1 MSKLVELRKKLKN
14 KKGFTLM
21 EMLIVVAIIVILLAI
36 ASPSFNN
43 SLRKAKLAA
52 DEANVRSYYAEVMVQ
67 AMTDDTKIPTN
78 VTKLPDNYNG
88 GKFQVKEA
96 TLSSEGTTA
105 DTFKLTYKAGSDTY
119 TIGGD
124 GKTATTTDTGDGN

>member
-1 MSKLVELRKKLKN
+1 MSKLVELRKKLKS

-36 ASPSFNN
+36 AIPSFNG
-43 SLRKAKLAA
+43 SLRKARLAA

-67 AMTDDTKIPTN
+67 AMADDSYAIPTDN
-78 VTKLPDNYNG
+78 TLPTKYND
-88 GKFQVKEA
+88 GKFQVKDA
-96 TLSSEGTTA
+96 KMKVAGDTA
-105 DTFKLTYKAGSDTY
+105 DTFKITYKAGNDTY

-124 GKTATTTDTGDGN
+124 GKDLTID

>member
-1 MSKLVELRKKLKN
+1 MSKLVELRKKLKS

-36 ASPSFNN
+36 AIPAFNG
-43 SLRKAKLAA
+43 SLRKARLAA

-67 AMTDDTKIPTN
+67 AMAKNDYDFPTTADGLPTK
-78 VTKLPDNYNG
+78 YND
-88 GKFQVKEA
+88 GKFQVNGAKMA
-96 TLSSEGTTA
+96 VSGTTA
-105 DTFKLTYKAGSDTY
+105 DDFKITYKAGDDTY

-124 GKTATTTDTGDGN
+124 GQDLTID

>member
-1 MSKLVELRKKLKN
+1 MSKLVELRKKLKS

-36 ASPSFNN
+36 AIPAFNG

-67 AMTDDTKIPTN
+67 AMSDDNYKLPKDI
-78 VTKLPDNYNG
+78 TKLPKKYNG
-88 GKFQVKEA
+88 GEFQVKDAEIA
-96 TLSSEGTTA
+96 VSGETA
-105 DTFKLTYKAGSDTY
+105 DTFKITYTAGTDTY
-119 TIGGD
+119 TIGGE
-124 GKTATTTDTGDGN
+124 TETTGTTEGH

>member
-1 MSKLVELRKKLKN
+1 MSKLVELRKKLKS

-36 ASPSFNN
+36 AIPAFNG
-43 SLRKAKLAA
+43 SLRKARLAA

-67 AMTDDTKIPTN
+67 AMADDSYTIPTDDTLPT
-78 VTKLPDNYNG
+78 KYND
-88 GKFQVKEA
+88 GKFQVKGA
-96 TLSSEGTTA
+96 KMKVAGDTA
-105 DTFKLTYKAGSDTY
+105 DTFKITYKAGTDTY

-124 GKTATTTDTGDGN
+124 GQDLTID

>member
-1 MSKLVELRKKLKN
+1 MSKLVELRKKLKS

-36 ASPSFNN
+36 AIPAFNG

-67 AMTDDTKIPTN
+67 AMADDSYTLPKDN
-78 VTKLPDNYNG
+78 KLPTKYNN
-88 GKFQVKEA
+88 GKFQVKGAEIKVA
-96 TLSSEGTTA
+96 GDTA
-105 DTFKLTYKAGSDTY
+105 DTFKITYTAGSDTY

-124 GKTATTTDTGDGN
+124 GQTITD

>member
-1 MSKLVELRKKLKN
+1 MSKLVELRKKLKS

-36 ASPSFNN
+36 AIPSFNG
-43 SLRKAKLAA
+43 SLRKARLAA

-67 AMTDDTKIPTN
+67 AMADDSYTIPTDDTLPT
-78 VTKLPDNYNG
+78 KYND
-88 GKFQVKEA
+88 GKFQVKGA
-96 TLSSEGTTA
+96 KMKVAGDTA
-105 DTFKLTYKAGSDTY
+105 DTFKITYKAGTDTY

-124 GKTATTTDTGDGN
+124 GQDLTID

>member
-36 ASPSFNN
+36 AIPSFNG

-67 AMTDDTKIPTN
+67 AMTDDA
-78 VTKLPDNYNG
+78 KLPKPGTISLPDSYNG
-88 GKFQVKEA
+88 GKFQVKGA
-96 TLSSEGTTA
+96 TLTAEGTTA
-105 DTFKLTYKAGSDTY
+105 DKFKLTYTADKDTY

-124 GKTATTTDTGDGN
+124 HGTTGTTEEP